1 MLNEYV
7 WVGLDSPEFS
17 CEHVQIHEMAGK
29 EAISQLFSFDLEIVV
44 SEGELDLAQVMGA
57 DASLVFTLQPSG
69 REIRRLHG
77 MIAAVDQRLDPSAS
91 FRTYHLTLVPR
102 AFRLTLVETQEIFLD
117 KSVPEIFKEKL
128 ERVGLGADDV
138 ELRLSGSYPA
148 RPFVV
153 QYAETDLAFISR
165 LAEHLGISFSF
176 EHAEG
181 HDKLIFSDRNEAF
194 RPIEGEAAVPFHGRG
209 EESSVFEIDA
219 HLRLVPALY
228 VLQDY
233 NYQTPRL
240 DLTTRFD
247 LADGYAGGVVEYG
260 THHGTPDEGGSLAQI
275 RAEERGATRQVY
287 TGRSNLCRF
296 RSGGTCALEGH
307 PWLGAKELL
316 LVEVEHRATQ
326 VTMMDGAV
334 GGERTYTN
342 RFKAIERAVP
352 YRPRRLTPKPRISG
366 LLFGLIE
373 PDPAGELGKYAQIDL
388 EGCYTVRFFFDTSP
402 LGARLRSSLPIRM
415 LQPHAGTNYGMHFPL
430 KPGVEVL
437 VAFVEGDPDRPFIVG
452 AVPNPITPSPVAR
465 PNAILNR
472 IESAIGVFIEMKDV

>member
-1 MLNEYV
+1 MASERPPP
-7 WVGLDSPEFS
+7 SPTAPS
-17 CEHVQIHEMAGK
+17 TDVRAPLSVRLRPW
-29 EAISQLFSFDLEIVV
+29 AI
-44 SEGELDLAQVMGA
+44 
-57 DASLVFTLQPSG
+57 
-69 REIRRLHG
+69 
-77 MIAAVDQRLDPSAS
+77 
-91 FRTYHLTLVPR
+91 
-102 AFRLTLVETQEIFLD
+102 
-117 KSVPEIFKEKL
+117 
-128 ERVGLGADDV
+128 
-138 ELRLSGSYPA
+138 
-148 RPFVV
+148 
-153 QYAETDLAFISR
+153 LAFSAVLMFLGFAGFGIWP
-165 LAEHLGISFSF
+165 LAFVG
-176 EHAEG
+176 
-181 HDKLIFSDRNEAF
+181 
-194 RPIEGEAAVPFHGRG
+194 
-209 EESSVFEIDA
+209 
-219 HLRLVPALY
+219 LVPALY

-247 LADGYAGGVVEYG
+247 LPEGYAGGVVEYG
-260 THHGTPDEGGSLAQI
+260 THHGTPDEGSSLAQI

-296 RSGGTCALEGH
+296 RAGGTCALEGH
-307 PWLGAKELL
+307 PWLGARELL

-326 VTMMDGAV
+326 ATMMDGAV

-352 YRPRRLTPKPRISG
+352 YRPRRLTPRPRISG

-437 VAFVEGDPDRPFIVG
+437 VVIAPLQYE
-452 AVPNPITPSPVAR
+452 
-465 PNAILNR
+465 
-472 IESAIGVFIEMKDV
+472 IE